1 MSEIGVLEVNG
12 KKIGLKDNTARER
25 IGDCN
30 NLKTSTKHCLVDAI
44 NELCE
49 GSGGTGS
56 GGSGIPPIV
65 ENSERD
71 IEPET
76 YHVYGEVSELSVNL
90 IQKDDGKLH
99 EYCFEFIPTADF
111 TGLTITPEVSWANT
125 PIYLAGMTCQVS
137 VLRGVAIMVNA

>member
-1 MSEIGVLEVNG
+1 MSEASFIVVNG
-12 KKIGLKDNTARER
+12 KQYSLQDDGARER

-49 GSGGTGS
+49 GSGGS

-111 TGLTITPEVSWANT
+111 TGLTITPEVSWANA